1 MFYFLSKILYALVAP
16 VSLVIMLFS
25 LFILTQIKRY
35 LYVAFFL
42 LLFFTNPWIAQQVMA
57 WYEVDPIALEQKNQ
71 YDAIIIPSG
80 FVINFNVNGQQ
91 RTNFSDGNDR
101 MLQAIDLFKRGIST
115 KIIYTGGSDTVF
127 GSFGPEAKLG
137 KDFLIACGI
146 PDSCIWIETKSVNTY
161 QNAAFTAQMLDVKDK
176 NWKQKKYVLCTAGFH
191 MRRAMACF
199 EKQNFQVDAYSTDIR
214 SIRSKNTILNTIMPN
229 YGGFQAWTFLWKEW
243 IGLVVYKIKGYI

>member
-16 VSLVIMLFS
+16 VSIVILFFF
-25 LFILTQIKRY
+25 LYILTHVKRY
-35 LYVAFFL
+35 LYLAFFL
-42 LLFFTNPWIAQQVMA
+42 LLFFTNPWIAQQIMA

-80 FVINFNVNGQQ
+80 FVINFSVDGQK

-101 MLQAIDLFKRGIST
+101 MLQAIDLFKRGISNR
-115 KIIYTGGSDTVF
+115 IIYTGGSDTIF
-127 GSFGPEAKLG
+127 GSFEPESKLG

-146 PDSCIWIETKSVNTY
+146 PDSCIWIESQSINTY
-161 QNAAFTAQMLDVKDK
+161 QNAAFTAQMLDIKDK
-176 NWKQKKYVLCTAGFH
+176 NWRQKKYLLCTAGFH

-199 EKQNFQVDAYSTDIR
+199 EKQNFKVDAYSTDIR

>member
-16 VSLVIMLFS
+16 VSIVIMLFF
-25 LFILTQIKRY
+25 LFILTHIKRY
-35 LYVAFFL
+35 LYLAFFL

-127 GSFGPEAKLG
+127 GSFEPEAKLG